1 VERLD
6 QLPVHRPAA
15 AAAAVRH
22 AGEAVAVHLSP
33 LLLLVSNSKLPLTLG
48 CWLMTD
54 TTAAASEE
62 NLYT

>member
-33 LLLLVSNSKLPLTLG
+33 LLLLVSKLPLTLG
-48 CWLMTD
+48 CWLMTH

-62 NLYT
+62 KLYT